1 MANRRK
7 FDYEKRKSIIVREAL
22 KGKSKREIAKVC
34 EEEGVKCHYNTVQ
47 QVMNNDDV
55 QKVLKKSY
63 YRMAG
68 AVTKSVDNIIKA
80 ADAFDKKQM
89 SEDKKIS
96 WEANKLIAQAH
107 GLLPSNTQSIVHQ
120 TYIANQTNN
129 VIPPI
134 IAELAAKHFGGM
146 IKVNAMGTN
155 PQIDNIIEVEDERYT
170 KAPSEVSGAGQD
182 HG

>member
-68 AVTKSVDNIIKA
+68 AVTTSVNNIIKA
-80 ADAFDKKQM
+80 ANAFDKKQ
-89 SEDKKIS
+89 ETDDKKIS

-107 GLLPSNTQSIVHQ
+107 GLLPTNTQSIVHQ

-146 IKVNAMGTN
+146 IKVNDINQETMEV
-155 PQIDNIIEVEDERYT
+155 IEYEGYEE
-170 KAPSEVSGAGQD
+170 APSEVSGAGQD
-182 HG
+182 NG